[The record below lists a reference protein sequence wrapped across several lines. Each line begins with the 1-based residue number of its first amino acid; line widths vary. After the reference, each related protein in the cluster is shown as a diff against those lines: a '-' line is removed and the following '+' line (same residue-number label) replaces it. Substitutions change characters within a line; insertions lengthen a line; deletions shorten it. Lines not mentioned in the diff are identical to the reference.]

1 MTGVDDLWIG
11 IGGVVL
17 LITLVAIG
25 VRVYVAAALTGF
37 LGLLALKG
45 WNVAAAVA
53 GTIPH
58 SKTVTY
64 PLSVL
69 PLFILIG
76 FLAFHAGLT
85 AKLFEAARRWVGWVP
100 GGLAVS
106 TVFASAGFAAV
117 SGASTATAA
126 VFSRVAIPDMLK
138 NRYGRRLTAG
148 VIAAGGTLASLIP
161 PSAILVIYAIIVEE
175 SVGKLLLAGLL
186 PGVVSVLIYA
196 GLIVGMCTFR
206 PDLGKPIHGF
216 SWRQRFASLPGA
228 LPIFLVVAIIF
239 GALYSGAATPT
250 EAGALGAMVV
260 FALYAYRAWR
270 ERAAA
275 LMGKRLREAL
285 METAKL
291 TVMIFTLIWGV
302 FLFVRFLGFAGLPEA
317 FADWVVT
324 LDMPPLLIIICILL
338 AYAVLGMF
346 MDAIGMLVLTLPVVY
361 PAVVA
366 LGYDPIW
373 FGIVVVKMAEICLI
387 TPPIGLNCFVVA
399 GVARELRADDGGSL
413 AIPLQDVFRGIGP
426 FFVADVRLDELEH
439 ENGVRILLAV
449 ESGSRAWGFPSPD
462 SDLTCASSTPTTATG
477 TCRWTRGAMSRVLCC
492 GCRKRWGDQMTA
504 LITHSACLEH
514 EMDSGHPER
523 PEAVGAIED
532 LISRKG
538 RSRELGEGQ
547 RSCVLDELAC
557 RRSFATSRR
566 PGFSTRSTCVD
577 GPSPPQGDRYSRRG
591 RRVRGQPC
599 PTRILPG
606 STRSPTS
613 VR

>member
-1 MTGVDDLWIG
+1 MTGVDEFWVG
-11 IGGVVL
+11 IAGVVML
-17 LITLVAIG
+17 VTLVALG
-25 VRVYVAAALTGF
+25 VRVYIAAALTGF
-37 LGLLALKG
+37 LGLVLLKG
-45 WNVAAAVA
+45 WGVAAAVA

-85 AKLFEAARRWVGWVP
+85 GRLFEAARRWVGWVP

-138 NRYGRRLTAG
+138 NRYGKRLTAG

-196 GLIVGMCTFR
+196 GLIVTMCSLR
-206 PDLGKPIHGF
+206 PDLGRPIGGF
-216 SWRQRFASLPGA
+216 TWREKLEAVPGA
-228 LPIFLVVAIIF
+228 LPIFLVVGIIF

-260 FALYAYRAWR
+260 FGLYVFQAYRQ
-270 ERAAA
+270 RAFGE
-275 LMGKRLREAL
+275 MRGRLREAL

-291 TVMIFTLIWGV
+291 TVMIFTLVWGV
-302 FLFVRFLGFAGLPEA
+302 FLFVRFLGFAGLPGA
-317 FADWVVT
+317 FADWVVD
-324 LDMPPLLIIICILL
+324 LDVPPLVIIVCILL

-399 GVARELRADDGGSL
+399 GVARELHTDEGRSL

-426 FFVADVRLDELEH
+426 FFVADVLT
-439 ENGVRILLAV
+439 VAVLLAV
-449 ESGSRAWGFPSPD
+449 PD
-462 SDLTCASSTPTTATG
+462 L
-477 TCRWTRGAMSRVLCC
+477 VL
-492 GCRKRWGDQMTA
+492 W
-504 LITHSACLEH
+504 
-514 EMDSGHPER
+514 
-523 PEAVGAIED
+523 
-532 LISRKG
+532 
-538 RSRELGEGQ
+538 
-547 RSCVLDELAC
+547 
-557 RRSFATSRR
+557 
-566 PGFSTRSTCVD
+566 
-577 GPSPPQGDRYSRRG
+577 
-591 RRVRGQPC
+591 
-599 PTRILPG
+599 LPKTMG
-606 STRSPTS
+606 
-613 VR
+613 